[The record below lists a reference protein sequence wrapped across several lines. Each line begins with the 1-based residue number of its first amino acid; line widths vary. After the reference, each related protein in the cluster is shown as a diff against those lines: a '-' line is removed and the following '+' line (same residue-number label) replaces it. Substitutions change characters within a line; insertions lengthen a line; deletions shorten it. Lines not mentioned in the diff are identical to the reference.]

1 MASTAHCF
9 YCFESLSA
17 SFERR
22 EPLSLA
28 RVEQLWEQYQK
39 FKLGGA
45 PDKAAVPSAEEH
57 VDDDDDVID
66 DDEEVAAEDDEDVG
80 EESEDNEPETRNGTQ
95 APARLQLPSISRLQG
110 HSPSASTPSTPSLS
124 TNSSQSALTN
134 PSSVSS
140 ASSQTSSKSS
150 FFSLPGR
157 RNSKRSEPTPIPTPA
172 RTESETYP
180 LFVTWNTV
188 SRHGHKS
195 LRGCIGTFEAQDLPS
210 GLKTYA
216 LTS

>member
-9 YCFESLSA
+9 YCFEALSA

-22 EPLSLA
+22 EPMSLA
-28 RVEQLWEQYQK
+28 RVEQLWEEYQN
-39 FKLGGA
+39 FKAGGIPEKQA
-45 PDKAAVPSAEEH
+45 TLRAEEH
-57 VDDDDDVID
+57 ADEDEVMDDEDEGVEDDDDMD
-66 DDEEVAAEDDEDVG
+66 
-80 EESEDNEPETRNGTQ
+80 EESEDNEPDGDRGSQ
-95 APARLQLPSISRLQG
+95 APTRLQLPSISRLQG
-110 HSPSASTPSTPSLS
+110 LSPSGSTSSTPSLS
-124 TNSSQSALTN
+124 TNSSRSALTN

-150 FFSLPGR
+150 FFSLPSR
-157 RNSKRSEPTPIPTPA
+157 RTSKPTEPAPTTPSV
-172 RTESETYP
+172 TESETYP

-195 LRGCIGTFEAQDLPS
+195 LRGCIGTFEAQDLPG